1 MAPWVEKYRPR
12 SLKELVNQDE
22 AKKELAAWANE
33 WARGNVPEPRA
44 VLLHGPPGTGK
55 TSAAYALAHDFGWD
69 VIELNASDKRT
80 RNVIEKVVGGASTS
94 RSLLRMIGEAGG
106 DYERVEGRSDRVLVL
121 VDEVDGI
128 DPREDRGGVSALTRA
143 VRQARNPVI
152 LVANDPWVLPKSL
165 RDAVRMIEFRRLRV
179 NDIVEVLR
187 RICEREGVEYE
198 EAALR
203 RIAKRA
209 KGDLRA
215 AINDLEALAR
225 PTGKVTSDD
234 VEALGWRDKEIT
246 IFEALG
252 KIFNEQP
259 RRARRALWNL
269 DEDPDDVILWIAQ
282 NVPRAYRDPEEIAR
296 AYDYLS
302 KADVFSSRA
311 IETGDWRFKY
321 VYATDLMTSGVA
333 AARKGKP
340 PGFVRFQPPKVL
352 RKLWTTRKEREVR
365 DSIARKIAERMHVST
380 RRAKMDVIPVLET
393 AFRKV
398 ADDPTDR
405 GLEILGGIAGY
416 LELSKR
422 EIGYLCGD
430 PQVAQRVYQ
439 RALRVREELR
449 EIRRERAKSAM
460 ESAPEREHE
469 EPEAEEVRET
479 EVVEEEEEEEKVE
492 AEAEEEEKEE
502 KKEERKGEQRTLDA
516 FF

>member
-1 MAPWVEKYRPR
+1 MVPWVEKYRPK
-12 SLKELVNQDE
+12 SIKELVNQDE

-33 WARGNVPEPRA
+33 WARGSIPEPRA

-94 RSLLRMIGEAGG
+94 HSLLRIIRETGG
-106 DYERVEGRSDRVLVL
+106 DYERVKGQSDRVLVL

-128 DPREDRGGVSALTRA
+128 DPREDRGGITALTRA
-143 VRQARNPVI
+143 VRQTRNPMV
-152 LVANDPWVLPKSL
+152 LVANDPWTLPKSL
-165 RDAVRMIEFRRLRV
+165 RDSVRMVEFRRLRV
-179 NDIVEVLR
+179 NDIVGVLR
-187 RICEREGVEYE
+187 RICEREGIEYE
-198 EAALR
+198 ETALR

-225 PTGKVTSDD
+225 PTGRVTSDD

-252 KIFNEQP
+252 RIFNKPP
-259 RRARRALWNL
+259 RQARRAFWNL

-282 NVPRAYRDPEEIAR
+282 NIPRAYRDPEEIAR

-302 KADVFSSRA
+302 KADVFSNRA

-333 AARKGKP
+333 AARESKP
-340 PGFVRFQPPKVL
+340 PGFVRFQPPKIL
-352 RKLWTTRKEREVR
+352 RKLGTTRKERDVR
-365 DSIARKIAERMHVST
+365 NSIAKKIAERMHIST
-380 RRAKMDVIPVLET
+380 RRAKMDVIPVLEIT
-393 AFRKV
+393 FQEV
-398 ADDPTDR
+398 ADNPTDR

-416 LELSKR
+416 LDLSKR
-422 EIGYLCGD
+422 EIGFLCGD

-439 RALRVREELR
+439 RALRVREKLR
-449 EIRRERAKSAM
+449 KIRRERAKGAV
-460 ESAPEREHE
+460 ESMLERKRE
-469 EPEAEEVRET
+469 ESGIEEEVE
-479 EVVEEEEEEEKVE
+479 EIEEAVEE
-492 AEAEEEEKEE
+492 AEKEE
-502 KKEERKGEQRTLDA
+502 KKEKKKEGEGEQRTLDA